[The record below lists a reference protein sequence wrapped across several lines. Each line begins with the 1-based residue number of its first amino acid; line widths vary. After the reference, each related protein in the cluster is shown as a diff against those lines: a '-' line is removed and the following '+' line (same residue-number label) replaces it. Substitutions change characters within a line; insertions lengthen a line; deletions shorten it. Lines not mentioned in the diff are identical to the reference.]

1 MRDDEGASGSETTGR
16 TKRMKAV
23 SAGFRFRMGD
33 REVLVASDLEIEPG
47 TITVLMGDSGV
58 GKSTLC
64 HAVARDR
71 PDDAIVFQNSGGL
84 QHLTVRDN
92 LSLAVSGSCGRAGRP
107 DPKDGI
113 EEMVRGSG
121 LSGGT
126 RAEDLSGGERRRL
139 AVACALAAEP
149 EVVWMDEPDAGLDRR
164 RVRRLADLLR
174 EAVTRESPPAIVL
187 ITHDPRFAALVRPTR
202 IARIVR
208 EEPAGTGATPV
219 IHLPGTSPAANE
231 RLTGAG
237 VLSIIEGLDADA
249 ARGEQVS
256 PPGPEAN
263 GPTDRRARS
272 SAAREGG
279 RFGSSARWMAL
290 AGAALS
296 AFALPVRD
304 RIARRT
310 LAATLGMTTLKSA
323 PYYLFV
329 GAATGVVFVITLLLI
344 PHVTSVWRPDALL
357 ASVSPHLLVRAGPA
371 VAAVLLAASTGSLV
385 ASWVGQMKARR
396 DLDAFR
402 LLGADVDRRVLAPAV
417 VGLGGAVVFGTL
429 MFAAGMTSSFLLF
442 LSVGGYAWSGDW
454 IGPVAAF
461 RTELGGLWTGLPA
474 LEDGVAN
481 NLVLG
486 AAGETL
492 LYAALLSLTTVHA
505 ATGRSVTSQESVADA
520 IRRAIVR
527 ATLGVIVLKSL
538 ILVPTLDFRSL

>member
-1 MRDDEGASGSETTGR
+1 
-16 TKRMKAV
+16 MKAV

-33 REVLVASDLEIEPG
+33 REVLVAPDLEIEPG

-71 PDDAIVFQNSGGL
+71 PGDAIVFQNSGGL

-92 LSLAVSGSCGRAGRP
+92 LSLAVSGSRGRAGRP

-113 EEMVRGSG
+113 DEMVRGSG
-121 LSGGT
+121 
-126 RAEDLSGGERRRL
+126 
-139 AVACALAAEP
+139 
-149 EVVWMDEPDAGLDRR
+149 
-164 RVRRLADLLR
+164 
-174 EAVTRESPPAIVL
+174 RESPPAIVL